1 MKTKILLI
9 AILSLFIFSCKSDDE
24 SSTTP
29 EISENEKYLNEITGQ
44 DFSIK
49 LTYTPDKKVESV
61 KVGGSMLYMF
71 TYDGNQIETMQYLS
85 NDGPELLYRFTYESN
100 RISSFSINDYKIQ
113 MNWNQS
119 NRSYFFKNDN
129 KDEITIIL
137 NENEDLS
144 KVCQYVH
151 EDDETKVTNY
161 FYEGSRKGAMTNSN
175 HISAYMAIASYFS
188 INVMYA
194 GVLSKKP
201 VKTIDFHSLIF
212 SFENQYDS
220 QEFVSESS
228 VSTGNSSPSAIL
240 YNYKKL

>member
-24 SSTTP
+24 SSTTS

-61 KVGGSMLYMF
+61 NVGGNMLYMF
-71 TYDGNQIETMQYLS
+71 TYDGNQIETMQYIS

-137 NENEDLS
+137 N
-144 KVCQYVH
+144 K
-151 EDDETKVTNY
+151 
-161 FYEGSRKGAMTNSN
+161 M
-175 HISAYMAIASYFS
+175 
-188 INVMYA
+188 
-194 GVLSKKP
+194 
-201 VKTIDFHSLIF
+201 KT
-212 SFENQYDS
+212 
-220 QEFVSESS
+220 
-228 VSTGNSSPSAIL
+228 
-240 YNYKKL
+240 